1 MCCVVCELCAVCVL
15 YMSERVL
22 CVAFVC
28 VCVQLLF
35 KRRGRNEKII
45 TVCACLYNARM
56 YIFLVSVNSMYVCVY
71 CEWE

>member
-56 YIFLVSVNSMYVCVY
+56 YVYFFGVCEFNVYVRVL
-71 CEWE
+71 